1 MIETEL
7 NKENIKN
14 QHQMRQ
20 GIHRSNNFEH
30 YFNGCEDECF
40 KQVHVGTGQRYYSAA
55 SPLISKRGF
64 QHLEL

>member
-30 YFNGCEDECF
+30 YFNGFEDECF
-40 KQVHVGTGQRYYSAA
+40 KQVHVGTGQRYYPAA
-55 SPLISKRGF
+55 SPLISTRGF